1 MHVRYVVLNNDEEP
15 LMEYDLNGICETEDS
30 IYCTRVPSGGGIC
43 CLEHFVSD
51 GKFLRRDFR

>member
-1 MHVRYVVLNNDEEP
+1 MHVRYVVLNNDVEP

-30 IYCTRVPSGGGIC
+30 IYCTMVPSGGIC

-51 GKFLRRDFR
+51 GNFLRRDFR